1 MRACTLVF
9 VLLLAAAQSSDLP
22 LTVERYQELHRPF
35 DVAVSPT
42 GAQIAFSATSADTEA
57 NEYHMALYVWSERGL
72 RRLAPDLTNAYA
84 PRWSPDGTRLA
95 FLSAVRQTPDGP
107 HKTGIWIIQTSTS
120 AAAAPL
126 GDLPGD
132 VVEYVWSA
140 DNSILALVSN
150 DAGERQFWRIG
161 VADETAE
168 HLWTGGP
175 GIRDMALSPDG
186 QTIAF
191 SSSGSATA
199 QGYSSY
205 DLMLLD
211 LGSKRTRQLTNR
223 AGPETGAVWSPDG
236 STIVF
241 RAPQSPT
248 QLHSQSD
255 LFAVDVARRAIRNLT
270 ESFDRTVLA
279 HRWPAG
285 GDLLFTA
292 AIGTES
298 HLFALRTG
306 GPVELVSGDRYN
318 VGDFEAA
325 SPGTT
330 IYAVRESAT
339 EGAELWRL
347 ASAGNVR
354 LTDLNEVARTWRLG
368 KQEIINWRAPDGL
381 NVEGILIY
389 PTGYEAGQRYPLL
402 VDADGGPLNR
412 VLDVLDQ
419 PSAYQLYAAQ
429 GYAVLAVNYRGSE
442 GYGAEFGS
450 AARTGL
456 AGGDYRDLE
465 SGIDHVIDLG
475 VADAHRIA
483 IFGGGRSAHGAH
495 LATWSITQTSR
506 FKAAVAIFDAPATVT
521 PPGTGIA
528 LPQALTASG
537 YLEIIEG
544 ERQPLDSI
552 TKVRTPLLL
561 FEGEA
566 HTLVSRSQRLYN
578 ALSELGRTVERAD
591 LPGGGTHWTPRDRTE
606 IFFRQLRWFDKYLK
620 FNGAD
625 LFDFYLVGEW
635 VPGPGG
641 WQLRVDDAVPRTDYS
656 GLQSSAGRYL
666 EISLTLEPSEAALRE
681 GTLQDFQLD
690 PSTAIALI
698 GPDSTAQQ
706 FAGTVTQ
713 LFERETL
720 VMGLPSPIRIM
731 ATGPAG
737 APTALA
743 TKLAFEVP
751 EAAGE
756 YRLRVTGFVPV
767 RIWVAG
773 GNENLGG
780 RP

>member
-1 MRACTLVF
+1 MRACILAS

-22 LTVERYQELHRPF
+22 LTVERYQELHRLF
-35 DVAVSPT
+35 DIAVSPN
-42 GAQIAFSATSADTEA
+42 GDRIAFSAMSADTEA
-57 NEYHMALYVWSERGL
+57 NEYRVALYVWSERGR

-84 PRWSPDGTRLA
+84 PRWSPDGSRLA
-95 FLSAVRQTPDGP
+95 FLSAGRQTDTGP
-107 HKTGIWIIQTSTS
+107 NKTRLWILRPSTST
-120 AAAAPL
+120 AAAPL

-132 VVEYVWSA
+132 VVEYVWAA
-140 DNSILALVSN
+140 DNSIFALVAS
-150 DAGERQFWRIG
+150 DAGEREFWKIG
-161 VADETAE
+161 VTDETAE
-168 HLWTGGP
+168 YLWGGRP

-186 QTIAF
+186 RTIAF
-191 SSSGSATA
+191 SSSESVTD

-205 DLMLLD
+205 DLALLD
-211 LGSKRTRQLTNR
+211 LASKRTRQLTNR
-223 AGPETGAVWSPDG
+223 AGSEVGALWSPDG

-241 RAPQSPT
+241 RAPQSPA

-255 LFAVDVARRAIRNLT
+255 LFAVDVARRSIRNLT

-279 HRWPAG
+279 HHWPAA

-292 AIGTES
+292 AIGTRS

-306 GPVELVSGDRYN
+306 GPVELISGDRYN
-318 VGDFEAA
+318 ISDFEAA
-325 SPGTT
+325 SSGTT

-339 EGAELWRL
+339 EAAEIWRL
-347 ASAGNVR
+347 GSPGNVK
-354 LTDLNEVARTWRLG
+354 LTNLNEVARTWRLG
-368 KQEIINWRAPDGL
+368 NHEIIRWRAPDGL
-381 NVEGILIY
+381 SVEGILIY

-412 VLDVLDQ
+412 VLDILDQ
-419 PSAYQLYAAQ
+419 PSPYQLFAAQ

-450 AARTGL
+450 AARVGL

-475 VADAHRIA
+475 VADPGRIA
-483 IFGGGRSAHGAH
+483 IFGGARTVYGAH

-506 FKAAVAIFDAPATVT
+506 FKAAVASYDVPEQFATAGIRLAPT
-521 PPGTGIA
+521 PF
-528 LPQALTASG
+528 
-537 YLEIIEG
+537 
-544 ERQPLDSI
+544 
-552 TKVRTPLLL
+552 LL

-591 LPGGGTHWTPRDRTE
+591 LPGGGTRWTPRDRTE

-656 GLQSSAGRYL
+656 GLRPSAGRYL
-666 EISLTLEPSEAALRE
+666 EIALTLEPSEAALSE

-720 VMGLPSPIRIM
+720 VMGVPSPIRIT

-743 TKLAFEVP
+743 TRLAFEVP

-756 YRLRVTGFVPV
+756 YRLSVTGFVPV

-773 GNENLGG
+773 GNGNLEEDLE
-780 RP
+780 